1 MLSMT
6 VTLAITHAIA
16 KKNKLNIFLHSSKIF
31 RDYLICGEFKTYY
44 LNVWRKK
51 LRNFQSLKEGFK
63 CRQKIFNVKHVTLH
77 WSKFFD
83 QIFDVFFDIKS
94 LPRVAMID
102 NVESGNVFFAASHPI
117 DLQKKN
123 PTIFIQTFY
132 VKYMLTLESRSIPVL
147 G

>member
-1 MLSMT
+1 MWR
-6 VTLAITHAIA
+6 I
-16 KKNKLNIFLHSSKIF
+16 
-31 RDYLICGEFKTYY
+31 KTYH

-63 CRQKIFNVKHVTLH
+63 CRQKIFNIKHVTLH
-77 WSKFFD
+77 WPKFFD

-102 NVESGNVFFAASHPI
+102 NVEGGNVFFTASHPK

-123 PTIFIQTFY
+123 PTIFIDFY
-132 VKYMLTLESRSIPVL
+132 GKYIVGCRGASQL
-147 G
+147 GGSLQGVHPRV